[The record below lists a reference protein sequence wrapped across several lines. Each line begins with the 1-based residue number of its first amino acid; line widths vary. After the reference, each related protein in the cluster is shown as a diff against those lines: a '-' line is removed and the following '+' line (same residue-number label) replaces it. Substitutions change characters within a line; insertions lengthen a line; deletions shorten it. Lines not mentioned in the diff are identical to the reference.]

1 MKRLRWTVAFLALI
15 SFCAMAAQP
24 IDNVVDAHGVPDG
37 NVPGWTIHSIAPQ
50 GWTKDCCT
58 YASAIGVNYVLYQG
72 DWTGKP
78 DRVIV
83 LNVWPSKLPTLD
95 AEVRDDRKHY
105 SQVDP
110 AGTVSAYP
118 INNPSMSCQGV
129 MYTGSDHVN
138 DVVVFCDAGK
148 AAGIRFSWSITVGQ
162 GDPQSQA
169 ALNAFKQVV
178 EHSTYAKYV
187 PASGSTNKAAT
198 H

>member
-1 MKRLRWTVAFLALI
+1 MRFRWVVALLMFIVGA
-15 SFCAMAAQP
+15 SMAAQP
-24 IDNVVDAHGVPDG
+24 SSNAVDAHGAADG
-37 NVPGWTIHSIAPQ
+37 NAPGWTIHTIAPD

-83 LNVWPSKLPTLD
+83 LNVWPSKLPSLD
-95 AEVRDDRKHY
+95 VELQDDRKHY
-105 SQVDP
+105 LQVDP
-110 AGTVSAYP
+110 TGTVSAYP
-118 INNPSMSCQGV
+118 IKNPSMGCQGV

-138 DVVVFCDAGK
+138 DVVVFCDPGK
-148 AAGIRFSWSITVGQ
+148 AAGIRYSWSMTVGQ

-169 ALNAFKQVV
+169 ALDAFKQVV

-187 PASGSTNKAAT
+187 PASGSTSKAAT

>member
-1 MKRLRWTVAFLALI
+1 MRLYAVVALVLLMVGT
-15 SFCAMAAQP
+15 AMAAQP
-24 IDNVVDAHGVPDG
+24 SSNVVDAHGVPDG
-37 NVPGWTIHSIAPQ
+37 SVPGWTINSLAPS

-95 AEVRDDRKHY
+95 AELQDDLKHY
-105 SQVDP
+105 LQVDP
-110 AGTVSAYP
+110 AGKVSAFP
-118 INNPSMSCQGV
+118 VKNPSMSCQGV

-138 DVVVFCDAGK
+138 DVVVFCDPGK
-148 AAGIRFSWSITVGQ
+148 MAGIRYSWSMTIGQ
-162 GDPQSQA
+162 GDTQTHA
-169 ALNAFKQVV
+169 ALDAFRQVV
-178 EHSTYAKYV
+178 EHSTYATYILV
-187 PASGSTNKAAT
+187 PGSTSKAAT

>member
-1 MKRLRWTVAFLALI
+1 MHLRWIGALLMLMTAA
-15 SFCAMAAQP
+15 AMAAQSSR
-24 IDNVVDAHGVPDG
+24 DVVDAHGAPDG
-37 NVPGWTIHSIAPQ
+37 NVPGWSIRTVAPD

-95 AEVRDDRKHY
+95 AELQDDRKHY
-105 SQVDP
+105 LQVDP
-110 AGTVSAYP
+110 AGKVSAYP
-118 INNPSMSCQGV
+118 VKNPSMPCQGV

-138 DVVVFCDAGK
+138 DVVVFCDPGD
-148 AAGIRFSWSITVGQ
+148 AAGIRYSWSVTIGQ
-162 GDPQSQA
+162 GDPKSQV
-169 ALNAFKQVV
+169 ALDAFRQIV
-178 EHSTYAKYV
+178 EHSTYARYV
-187 PASGSTNKAAT
+187 PNSGSTRKAAT

>member
-1 MKRLRWTVAFLALI
+1 MRMRWVVALLI
-15 SFCAMAAQP
+15 FMASVSMAAQP
-24 IDNVVDAHGVPDG
+24 SSNAVDAHGVADI
-37 NVPGWTIHSIAPQ
+37 NVPGWTIHTISPN

-83 LNVWPSKLPTLD
+83 LNVWPSKLPSLD
-95 AEVRDDRKHY
+95 IELQDDRKHY
-105 SQVDP
+105 LQVDP

-118 INNPSMSCQGV
+118 VKNPSMACQGV

-138 DVVVFCDAGK
+138 DVVVFCDPGK
-148 AAGIRFSWSITVGQ
+148 AAGIRYSWSMTVGQ
-162 GDPQSQA
+162 GDPQSNA
-169 ALNAFKQVV
+169 ALDAFKQVV
-178 EHSTYAKYV
+178 EHSTYAKFV
-187 PASGSTNKAAT
+187 PAPGSTSKAAT

>member
-1 MKRLRWTVAFLALI
+1 MRLRGVMALLMLMAGA
-15 SFCAMAAQP
+15 AMAAQP
-24 IDNVVDAHGVPDG
+24 TSNVVDAHGVPDG
-37 NVPGWTIHSIAPQ
+37 NVPGWTIHTIAPD

-58 YASAIGVNYVLYQG
+58 YASAISVNYVLYQG

-83 LNVWPSKLPTLD
+83 LNVWPSKLPSLD
-95 AEVRDDRKHY
+95 AELQDDRKHY
-105 SQVDP
+105 VQVDP

-118 INNPSMSCQGV
+118 IKNPSMACQGV

-138 DVVVFCDAGK
+138 DVVVFCDPGK
-148 AAGIRFSWSITVGQ
+148 AAGIRYSWSMTVGQ

-169 ALNAFKQVV
+169 ALGAFNQVV
-178 EHSTYAKYV
+178 EHSTYVKYV
-187 PASGSTNKAAT
+187 PVPGSTSKAAT